1 MRRGPAQEGG
11 MDLIIRNGTIVTASD
26 IMQADVGIE
35 AGKVKQI
42 GYGLGPAAREIDARG
57 QYLFPGGVDVHT
69 HVDFALLGHR
79 SVDDFYSGTVAAAC
93 GGVTTI
99 VDYAL
104 PEPGQSIQETIE
116 TWQKKAQGKAVIDY
130 SFHPAIL
137 EPSARIIAEMADAVA
152 DGYTSFKLFMIG
164 LARFDEL
171 APQYM
176 KVMAQAGRLGAL
188 TNIHAEDQCLI
199 SYLTE
204 QLNAAGKFGVRYFAD
219 SRPRLAEGL
228 AVQRAITMARYAEA
242 PIYLVHLS
250 CEEAL
255 RPLAE
260 ARACGQIVYG
270 ETRPIY
276 LHLSR
281 ERFEEPDGERYVG
294 WPPLREASQMQA
306 MWDGLRT
313 DTLQTVATDHC
324 GWTLAQKK
332 AGKTVD
338 ELLPGMSNLETML
351 PMLYSEGVRKS
362 RLSLNRFVEIV
373 STNPAKL
380 FGLYPQKGTIAVGSD
395 ADIVLFDP
403 HKIVTIRHADMHSR
417 ADYELYEG
425 FQVTGWPAMTL
436 SRGEIIVD
444 NGKVLGQAG
453 RGRLLRRQ
461 RFTVL

>member
-1 MRRGPAQEGG
+1 
-11 MDLIIRNGTIVTASD
+11 MDLVIRNGTIVTAGEIS
-26 IMQADVGIE
+26 QADVGIE

-42 GYGLGPAAREIDARG
+42 GQGLGPAAKEIDATG
-57 QYLFPGGVDVHT
+57 KLLFPGGVDVHT
-69 HVDFALLGHR
+69 HVDFELLGNR

-104 PEPGQSIQETIE
+104 PEPGQSIQGSIE
-116 TWQKKAQGKAVIDY
+116 AWQQKARSKAVIDY
-130 SFHPAIL
+130 GLHPAIL
-137 EPSARIIAEMADAVA
+137 EPTQRIIDEMAEAVA

-164 LARFDEL
+164 LARFDEM
-171 APQYM
+171 APQYL
-176 KVMAQAGRLGAL
+176 KVIAQAGRLGAL

-199 SYLTE
+199 SYLAE
-204 QLNAAGKFGVRYFAD
+204 QFAAEGKLGVRYFAD

-228 AVQRAITMARYAEA
+228 AVQRAITMARYADA

-255 RPLAE
+255 APIRE
-260 ARACGQIVYG
+260 ARARGQIVYG

-281 ERFEEPDGERYVG
+281 ERFEEPEGERYIG

-313 DTLQTVATDHC
+313 DNLQTVATDHC
-324 GWTLAQKK
+324 GWNLTQKK
-332 AGKTVD
+332 AKQRVED
-338 ELLPGMSNLETML
+338 LLPGMSNLETIL
-351 PMLYSEGVRKS
+351 PMLYSEGVGKGQ
-362 RLSLNRFVEIV
+362 LSLNRFVEVI

-395 ADIVLFDP
+395 ADIVVLDP
-403 HKIVTIRHADMHSR
+403 KKEVTIRHRDMHSR
-417 ADYELYEG
+417 SDYELYEG
-425 FQVTGWPAMTL
+425 FRVTGWPTQTL
-436 SRGEIIVD
+436 SRGEVIVD
-444 NGKVLGQAG
+444 NGKVLGQGG
-453 RGRLLRRQ
+453 RGKLLKRGK
-461 RFTVL
+461 FTTM